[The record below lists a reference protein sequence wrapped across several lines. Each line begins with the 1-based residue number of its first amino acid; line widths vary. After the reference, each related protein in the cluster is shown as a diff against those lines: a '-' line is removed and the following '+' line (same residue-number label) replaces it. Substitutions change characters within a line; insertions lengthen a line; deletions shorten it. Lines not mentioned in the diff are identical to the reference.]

1 MKRIFTLLTFIALA
15 TTNVALAAQSGSFT
29 DKFQLGLPRSSQD
42 KVLEFN
48 LGLGATNPKLKW
60 SVTDSALEFS
70 NDGSIFKQFGTGSGG
85 SGGINLLTT
94 NADAE
99 AGTADHTASGG
110 TFVASSSSPLDGA
123 KSFLFTPSAG
133 AQTVT
138 TGQKTITSGL
148 AGASCIGKVLYKT
161 TESTNPYILQVI
173 DGSSNVLST
182 QTLPTTNGI
191 AQNAYAPFLC
201 PASGTIAL
209 QVKAAA
215 STPGANIQWDD
226 EHLGSE
232 IRTANVSQA
241 TFYGS
246 VTISGCSANWT
257 YPTTTGAWNAPSAAP
272 TGCTYVT
279 SGSLSAPSTMYPGY
293 RAALPPGEY
302 AVLVNGSY
310 VINGTGS
317 GYLRFANSGN
327 TIVSR
332 ELHTFTNPTAGGLSP
347 PFSLSYTMSV
357 SSAQSAADFLIQEQH
372 ASSGSLQIY
381 GSGTNQQLTISVY
394 KYPTSTQTAVS
405 ADSAAASW
413 SGYITGSSGTT
424 NSASYVDLTSTG
436 ASITALSSTNVTC
449 TTSSTSVYGI
459 TCAFPRT
466 GTFKISASGTSQSAT
481 SGGNDSLRLVDGS
494 GALIDAG
501 KTVTRGSANS
511 DQAFSLGG
519 DYKVA
524 AVGSV
529 TFKIQ
534 GGTSGTLLGIVNGA
548 ATGSPS
554 SSWSVLQIDGAQ
566 PQPVYPGMVAS
577 SSAGNLRVEYV
588 RVQPACTVNGACTI
602 SSGTPAV
609 SVTRTGTGAYT
620 IGFATG
626 NYSGAAHC
634 SPVQS
639 QSNSFKV
646 YSTGTPT
653 ATSFNFGCTDSSNV
667 AQDCEFSALCVGP
680 R

>member
-1 MKRIFTLLTFIALA
+1 MNMKKLFALLTLLLVGTAYADIAPVGKAQTQASVIELLGNPGFEAGKARWTSSGTSALA
-15 TTNVALAAQSGSFT
+15 INTSGANAYNQSSAQWTPANANETLSSALLPNAGLASSGLQGQSCLGSVMYKTSEGTNLYI
-29 DKFQLGLPRSSQD
+29 L
-42 KVLEFN
+42 KVL
-48 LGLGATNPKLKW
+48 
-60 SVTDSALEFS
+60 
-70 NDGSIFKQFGTGSGG
+70 
-85 SGGINLLTT
+85 
-94 NADAE
+94 
-99 AGTADHTASGG
+99 
-110 TFVASSSSPLDGA
+110 
-123 KSFLFTPSAG
+123 
-133 AQTVT
+133 
-138 TGQKTITSGL
+138 
-148 AGASCIGKVLYKT
+148 
-161 TESTNPYILQVI
+161 

-182 QTLPTTNGI
+182 QTLPATNGI
-191 AQNAYAPFLC
+191 FQAAYAPFLC
-201 PASGTIAL
+201 PTSG
-209 QVKAAA
+209 QVKLVVSAAA
-215 STPGANIQWDD
+215 VVPTNPIYLDNM
-226 EHLGSE
+226 HLGSE
-232 IRTANVSQA
+232 IRIASLSQA

-272 TGCTYVT
+272 TGCTYAT

-327 TIVSR
+327 TLVSR

-357 SSAQSAADFLIQEQH
+357 SSAQSATDFLIQEQH

-394 KYPTSTQTAVS
+394 KYPTSAQTVVT

-413 SGYITGSSGTT
+413 SGYLTGSSGTT

-436 ASITALSSTNVTC
+436 AVITSLSSTNVTC
-449 TTSSTSVYGI
+449 VASATSVYGI
-459 TCAFPRT
+459 TCTFPRT
-466 GTFKISASGTSQSAT
+466 GTFKISATGTSQSAT

-524 AVGSV
+524 AAGSV

-534 GGTSGTLLGIVNGA
+534 GGTSGTSLGIVNGA
-548 ATGSPS
+548 AAGSPS
-554 SSWSVLQIDGAQ
+554 SSWSVLQIEGVQ
-566 PQPVYPGMVAS
+566 PQPVYPGMVS
-577 SSAGNLRVEYV
+577 SSSGGNERQERA
-588 RVQPACTVNGACTI
+588 RVQPACTVNGACTVA
-602 SSGTPAV
+602 SGTPAITV
-609 SVTRTGTGAYT
+609 NRTGLGLYT
-620 IGFATG
+620 LNFAAG
-626 NYSGAAHC
+626 NFSGPPSCAIM
-634 SPVQS
+634 QS
-639 QSNSFKV
+639 QSTSFKV
-646 YSTGTPT
+646 YVTGTPT
-653 ATSFNFGCTDSSNV
+653 STNLNFGCTDSANA
-667 AQDCEFSALCVGP
+667 AQDCEFTAVCMGP